1 MSGKTEQLI
10 ELGTFGRAQ
19 GLRGEIRFWAHNPD
33 SPLLKKGRVALVGRS
48 QDELTEMVVN
58 RVRRDR
64 KGLFIG
70 FESCQDRTSAE
81 GLTGN
86 KWFQSRASFESL
98 RDDELYIADL
108 IGLSVVSTD
117 DQDIGTVL
125 DVMEVGPNL
134 LLLVKMEHR
143 EIMVPYVDEFVE
155 RVSLEEGVIRI
166 KVLEGLLETGRG

>member
-19 GLRGEIRFWAHNPD
+19 GLRGEIRFWAHNPA
-33 SPLLKKGRVALVGRS
+33 SPLLQKGRVALVGAS
-48 QDELTEMVVN
+48 KENVTEMIVN

-64 KGLFIG
+64 KGLFVG
-70 FESCQDRTSAE
+70 FENCQDRTTAE
-81 GLTGN
+81 GLTGF
-86 KWFQSRASFESL
+86 KWFQSRASFEML
-98 RDDELYIADL
+98 ADDELYIADL
-108 IGLSVVSTD
+108 IGLSVVSAD
-117 DQDIGTVL
+117 SQSIGTLV
-125 DVMEVGPNL
+125 DVIEVGPTF

-155 RVSLEEGVIRI
+155 HVSLDEGVIKI